1 MKNIFLIFLL
11 LPQLLF
17 AQTTDE
23 WLNQKKTQ
31 EKYLKQQITALQVY
45 IGYAKTGYKIVNK
58 GITTIQNIKK
68 GDFNLHRDFISS
80 FSKVNPKIKG
90 YAKVADIIAYQI
102 RIIKST
108 KEMFLGAREAGQF
121 TANEMNYCSL
131 VIDNL
136 LNSSLDNIEELLM
149 IITSGELSMKD
160 DERIKRIDTLYTDM
174 QDKYSFVSSFSEE
187 MGLLTVQ
194 RMRELHDVDIS
205 KKLNG
210 LNPNP

>member
-1 MKNIFLIFLL
+1 MKILLFILL
-11 LPQLLF
+11 LCSQKLF
-17 AQTTDE
+17 GQNSEE
-23 WLNQKKTQ
+23 WLNQKITQ
-31 EKYLKQQITALQVY
+31 EKYLKQQIAALQVY

-58 GITTIQNIKK
+58 GLTTVQNIKK

-80 FSKVNPKIKG
+80 FKSVNPRIKG
-90 YAKVADIIAYQI
+90 YAKVADIIAYQL
-102 RIIKST
+102 RIIKQT
-108 KEMFLGAREAGQF
+108 KEMLDGAGEAGQF
-121 TANEMNYCSL
+121 TTNELDYCSI
-131 VIDNL
+131 VIGNL
-136 LNSSLDNIEELLM
+136 LNSSLDNIEELIN

-160 DERIKRIDTLYTDM
+160 DERIKRIDALYADM

-210 LNPNP
+210 LQ

>member
-1 MKNIFLIFLL
+1 MKILLFILL
-11 LPQLLF
+11 LCSQSLF
-17 AQTTDE
+17 GQNSEE

-31 EKYLKQQITALQVY
+31 EKYLKQQIAALQVY
-45 IGYAKTGYKIVNK
+45 IGYAKTGYKIVNI
-58 GITTIQNIKK
+58 GLTTVQNIKK

-80 FSKVNPKIKG
+80 FSNVNPKIKG
-90 YAKVADIIAYQI
+90 YAKVADIIAYQL
-102 RIIKST
+102 RIIKQT
-108 KEMFLGAREAGQF
+108 KELLKGAREAGQF
-121 TANEMNYCSL
+121 TTNELDYCSM

-136 LNSSLDNIEELLM
+136 LNSSLDNIEELIN

-160 DERIKRIDTLYTDM
+160 NERIKRIDALYADM

-210 LNPNP
+210 LQ

>member
-1 MKNIFLIFLL
+1 MQSKSFCQNSE
-11 LPQLLF
+11 
-17 AQTTDE
+17 E

-31 EKYLKQQITALQVY
+31 EKYLKQQIAALQVY

-68 GDFNLHRDFISS
+68 GDFNLHRDFITS
-80 FSKVNPKIKG
+80 FKSVNPRIKG
-90 YAKVADIIAYQI
+90 YAKVADIISYQL
-102 RIIKST
+102 RIIKQT

-121 TANEMNYCSL
+121 TANEMNYCSM
-131 VIDNL
+131 VIGNL
-136 LNSSLDNIEELLM
+136 LNSSLDNIEELIT
-149 IITSGELSMKD
+149 IITNGELSMKD
-160 DERIKRIDTLYTDM
+160 NERIKRIDALYADM

-205 KKLNG
+205 KKING
-210 LNPNP
+210 LQ

>member
-1 MKNIFLIFLL
+1 MKYLLVLL
-11 LPQLLF
+11 LPFNLF
-17 AQTTDE
+17 GQNTEE

-31 EKYLKQQITALQVY
+31 EKYLRQQIAALQIY

-58 GITTIQNIKK
+58 GLTTVQNIKK

-90 YAKVADIIAYQI
+90 YAKVADIIAYQV
-102 RIIKST
+102 RIIAAT
-108 KEMFLGAREAGQF
+108 KEMLRGAREAGQF
-121 TANEMNYCSL
+121 TTNEMDYCSM

-136 LNSSLDNIEELLM
+136 LNSSLDNIEDLLT

-160 DERIKRIDTLYTDM
+160 DERIKRIDALYADM

-210 LNPNP
+210 LQ

>member
-31 EKYLKQQITALQVY
+31 EKYLKQQIAALQVY

-58 GITTIQNIKK
+58 GLTTVQNIKK

-80 FSKVNPKIKG
+80 FSKVNPRIKG
-90 YAKVADIIAYQI
+90 YAKVADIIAYQL
-102 RIIKST
+102 RIIKQT
-108 KEMFLGAREAGQF
+108 KEMLKGAREAGQF
-121 TANEMNYCSL
+121 TANELDYSSM
-131 VIDNL
+131 VIGNL
-136 LNSSLDNIEELLM
+136 LNSSLDNIEELIT
-149 IITSGELSMKD
+149 IITNGELSMKD
-160 DERIKRIDTLYTDM
+160 NERIKRIDALYTDM
-174 QDKYSFVSSFSEE
+174 QDKYSFVSSFSSA

-194 RMRELHDVDIS
+194 RMRELHDIDIS
-205 KKLNG
+205 KKING
-210 LNPNP
+210 LQ